1 MKNWINWTQ
10 IKTNKSQKCNEKII
24 IARTLV
30 TVHTHTHTHGGVY
43 LQTKRYPL
51 KLLCNIMY
59 MRLPGNLNIIIFK
72 EKKYGNKRKFK
83 TK

>member
-1 MKNWINWTQ
+1 M
-10 IKTNKSQKCNEKII
+10 
-24 IARTLV
+24 